1 MHQQKPA
8 SASHRWLMAFIGV
21 AFLTTTA
28 PHARASDSY
37 GGGAS
42 VPNGWA
48 FTKKNSDSLI
58 RAHPD
63 QIGILQET
71 KTPSHF
77 LTAPVILR
85 RAKALSTRTSSA
97 KLVRLEKEVAAFI
110 DGRNSKASYRS
121 AKIID
126 EIPTIEL
133 ELGKPGRGMYWVF
146 ATVKDDSI
154 LLIAVD
160 SREATPPSTA
170 RQEFFAMARAFKP

>member
-1 MHQQKPA
+1 MRQAMRCSLAALLWVGATLQ
-8 SASHRWLMAFIGV
+8 
-21 AFLTTTA
+21 TA
-28 PHARASDSY
+28 MPLARASESY
-37 GGGAS
+37 RDVNSGPS

-48 FTKKNSDSLI
+48 YTKKTSDALI

-85 RAKALSTRTSSA
+85 RATALSTRTSSA

-126 EIPTIEL
+126 DIPTIEL
-133 ELGKPGRGMYWVF
+133 ELGKPGRGLYWVF

-160 SREATPPSTA
+160 SREAKPAPTA

>member
-1 MHQQKPA
+1 MHCSFA
-8 SASHRWLMAFIGV
+8 AIVWVGV
-21 AFLTTTA
+21 TLQTA
-28 PHARASDSY
+28 LPLARASDSDRD
-37 GGGAS
+37 GTNGVTSGPS
-42 VPNGWA
+42 VPSGWA
-48 FTKKNSDSLI
+48 FTKKTSDSLI

-77 LTAPVILR
+77 LTAPVVLR
-85 RAKALSTRTSSA
+85 RANALSTRTSSA
-97 KLVRLEKEVAAFI
+97 KLVRLEKELAAFI
-110 DGRNSKASYRS
+110 DGRNSKASYRV

-133 ELGKPGRGMYWVF
+133 ELGKPGRGLYWVF

-154 LLIAVD
+154 LLISVD
-160 SREATPPSTA
+160 SRAAKPSPSA